1 MSSDWQEVDL
11 LDGRPDGGAAELRQK
26 NGYIVAHEYSD
37 EAESGQIAD
46 RPLFRRMS

>member
-1 MSSDWQEVDL
+1 MAAQM
-11 LDGRPDGGAAELRQK
+11 GALRGLRQK